1 MPFHEGN
8 EPNLQHQLG
17 KNQRGRFL
25 ATRGLV
31 AAQNTFR
38 KIWDVD
44 QLPVKVSLGEP
55 AGNPARIETILTSKK
70 ASHEATPDEPQS
82 RRNRGKAIRRSLV
95 EASEAQDAALLARE
109 LRTSQTQQELAVIVV
124 VEFTGEL
131 RKRKQLTA
139 AARLARTAAAVMAG
153 EEDLPP
159 HTASTLDFD
168 ASRAEFEELARSAG
182 AAIAATLVQRRQK
195 PDPSSLV
202 GQGKLDEIVEVV
214 ASTNASLV
222 LFDHDLTPS
231 QLRNIEARL
240 PCHVIDRS
248 QLILDIFARHAKTS
262 EGQLQV
268 ELAQLEYQLP
278 RLAGRGR
285 AMSQL
290 GGGIGTRGPGETQL
304 ETDRRKINLRLD
316 HIKTQLDAVRRI
328 RYQQRQR
335 REAVPVPVVALVG
348 YTNAGKSTLF
358 NALTEAGVL
367 ESARM
372 FATLDPKLRQLQ
384 LPSRRKILLSDT
396 VGFIRNLPPTLVTS
410 FRATL
415 EEVERAEIL
424 LHVQDAASPI
434 REEQKTQVEKV
445 LTELAVSTKPVIQV
459 LNKSDLVPPQE
470 LVHLSSDREVIVV
483 SSLRRTG
490 LEQLLVAIDAA
501 LVIDPLVESSFR
513 LPQSEG
519 AILASLEGGAI
530 IDEKRFEGNMV
541 FFRARGPASLLH
553 RYRRFHVKHDLSNE
567 RLRAKQS

>member
-1 MPFHEGN
+1 M
-8 EPNLQHQLG
+8 
-17 KNQRGRFL
+17 
-25 ATRGLV
+25 
-31 AAQNTFR
+31 
-38 KIWDVD
+38 
-44 QLPVKVSLGEP
+44 
-55 AGNPARIETILTSKK
+55 
-70 ASHEATPDEPQS
+70 
-82 RRNRGKAIRRSLV
+82 
-95 EASEAQDAALLARE
+95 EASAAQDAALLARE

-139 AARLARTAAAVMAG
+139 AARLARTAAAVVAG
-153 EEDLPP
+153 EEDFVEEG
-159 HTASTLDFD
+159 ASTIDFD
-168 ASRAEFEELARSAG
+168 AGRAEFEELARSAG
-182 AAIAATLVQRRQK
+182 ATIAATLVQRRQK

-202 GQGKLDEIVEVV
+202 GQGKLDEIVAVV

-248 QLILDIFARHAKTS
+248 QLILDIFARHARTR

-304 ETDRRKINLRLD
+304 ETDRRKINLRID

-328 RYQQRQR
+328 RHQQRQR

-396 VGFIRNLPPTLVTS
+396 VGFIRNLPHTLITS

-434 REEQKTQVEKV
+434 RDEQKAQVEKV
-445 LTELAVSTKPVIQV
+445 LAELGASAKPVIQV
-459 LNKSDLVPPQE
+459 LNKIDLVPPQE
-470 LVHLSSDREVIVV
+470 LAHLSSDRHAILV
-483 SSLRRTG
+483 SSLKRTG

-501 LVIDPLVESSFR
+501 LVADPLVECSFR
-513 LPQSEG
+513 FPQSEG
-519 AILASLEGGAI
+519 SILAALEGGAI
-530 IDEKRFEGNMV
+530 IEDKRFEGNLV
-541 FFRARGPASLLH
+541 FLRARGPASLLN
-553 RYRRFHVKHDLSNE
+553 RFRRFRNKHELSSE
-567 RLRAKQS
+567 STQPLQV

>member
-1 MPFHEGN
+1 
-8 EPNLQHQLG
+8 
-17 KNQRGRFL
+17 
-25 ATRGLV
+25 
-31 AAQNTFR
+31 
-38 KIWDVD
+38 
-44 QLPVKVSLGEP
+44 
-55 AGNPARIETILTSKK
+55 LTSKK
-70 ASHEATPDEPQS
+70 ASREAASEPATSPQS
-82 RRNRGKAIRRSLV
+82 RGKKVRRSLV

-124 VEFTGEL
+124 VEFTQEL

-139 AARLARTAAAVMAG
+139 SARLARTAAAVVAG
-153 EEDLPP
+153 EEDLPRNG
-159 HTASTLDFD
+159 ASAFDFD
-168 ASRAEFEELARSAG
+168 AGRAEFEELARSAG
-182 AAIAATLVQRRQK
+182 ASIAATLVQRRQS
-195 PDPSSLV
+195 PDPSTLV
-202 GQGKLDEIVEVV
+202 GQGKLDEIVGVV

-240 PCHVIDRS
+240 TCHVIDRS
-248 QLILDIFARHAKTS
+248 QLILDIFARHAKTR

-304 ETDRRKINLRLD
+304 ETDRRKINLRID
-316 HIKTQLDAVRRI
+316 HIKTQLLAVRRI
-328 RYQQRQR
+328 RHQQRQR

-358 NALTEAGVL
+358 NALTQAGVL

-424 LHVQDAASPI
+424 LHVQDASSPM
-434 REEQKTQVEKV
+434 REEQKAQVEKV
-445 LTELAVSTKPVIQV
+445 LAELAVSTKPVIEV
-459 LNKSDLVPPQE
+459 LNKVDLVPPQE
-470 LVHLSSDREVIVV
+470 LAHLANDRKAIPV
-483 SSLRRTG
+483 SSLQHTG
-490 LEQLLVAIDAA
+490 LAQLLMAIDAA
-501 LVIDPLVESSFR
+501 LVVDPVIQSSFR
-513 LPQSEG
+513 IPQSEG
-519 AILASLEGGAI
+519 SILASLEGGAI
-530 IDEKRFEGNMV
+530 IDEKRFQGNLV
-541 FFRARGPASLLH
+541 FLRARGPASLLN
-553 RYRRFHVKHDLSNE
+553 RYRRFREK
-567 RLRAKQS
+567 